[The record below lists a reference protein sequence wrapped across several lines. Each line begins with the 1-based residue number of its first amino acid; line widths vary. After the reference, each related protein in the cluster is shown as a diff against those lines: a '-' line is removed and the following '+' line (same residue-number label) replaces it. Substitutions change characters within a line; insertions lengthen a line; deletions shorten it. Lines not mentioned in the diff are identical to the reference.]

1 VNVLLVRLRLIGDV
15 VFTTPIV
22 RALRRRHPDAR
33 LAYVVEPH
41 AAPVVV
47 GNPHLDEV
55 IIASRPDA
63 PGRLAA
69 DLRLA
74 RRLRADRYDVA
85 LDLHGGPRSA
95 LLTWASGARRRV
107 GYDVPGRGWMY
118 TERVPRDRRLRPRHS
133 VVNQWDLLTPL
144 GFDAPDPERDS
155 TEMAVAPAA
164 AAAVA
169 AALATAGVDADR
181 HRVIV
186 LHVSAGNPFRRWPAA
201 SFVHLIAALV
211 RGGPDRRVVV
221 VSGPSEHEAARLI
234 GGEARAALGA
244 RADGVID
251 GVDFDLAGLRAL
263 MDRAALFIGGDSG
276 PLHVAGTTGVPIVG
290 LYGPTLAERSAP
302 WRPARFVTESLEA
315 RDLTCRPCDQRH
327 CEPGDFRCLGLI
339 VPAQV
344 AEAAERAL
352 AAAR

>member
-1 VNVLLVRLRLIGDV
+1 MNVLLVRLRLIGDV

-118 TERVPRDRRLRPRHS
+118 TDRVPRDRRLRPRHS

-244 RADGVID
+244 QANGVID

-352 AAAR
+352 AATR